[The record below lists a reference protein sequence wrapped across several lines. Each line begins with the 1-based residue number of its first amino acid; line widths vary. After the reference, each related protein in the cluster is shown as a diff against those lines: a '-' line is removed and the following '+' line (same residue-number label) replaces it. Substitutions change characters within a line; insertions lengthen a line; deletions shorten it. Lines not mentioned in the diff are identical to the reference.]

1 MALKSTL
8 SPLRTSRFSSRRT
21 SLIRYL
27 NHRTH
32 KPTSLCTRTKLN
44 SVRNVPQI
52 HTPASNDT
60 EHPHGKFSKFAEW
73 LETTWYL
80 EIFFLLCSA
89 VCATLIVIFLAIHNN
104 TPIDSWTIYFSINT
118 VVSTLGTVFKSTL
131 FIAVSA
137 ALAQGKWTWFRKRNS
152 PLSTFE
158 AIDAASRDTLES
170 FKLLWRM
177 RAQ

>member
-1 MALKSTL
+1 MKL
-8 SPLRTSRFSSRRT
+8 SFA
-21 SLIRYL
+21 
-27 NHRTH
+27 
-32 KPTSLCTRTKLN
+32 
-44 SVRNVPQI
+44 RNVPQI
-52 HTPASNDT
+52 HTPTSKET
-60 EHPHGKFSKFAEW
+60 EKPHSKFSEFTEW
-73 LETTWYL
+73 LETTWYI

-89 VCATLIVIFLAIHNN
+89 VCATLIVTFLAIHNN

-118 VVSTLGTVFKSTL
+118 VVSTLGVVFKSTL

-170 FKLLWRM
+170 FKLLWLM
-177 RAQ
+177 RGR